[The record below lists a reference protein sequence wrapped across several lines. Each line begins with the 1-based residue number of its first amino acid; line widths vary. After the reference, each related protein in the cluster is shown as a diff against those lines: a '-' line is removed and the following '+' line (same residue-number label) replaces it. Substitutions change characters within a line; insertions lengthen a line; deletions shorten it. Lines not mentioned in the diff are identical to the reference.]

1 MSKVYNMKKHVMMNQ
16 RLGLANPNGD
26 DFSKMTGNLV
36 VSINIQGPGDDAT
49 ELKALFK
56 K

>member
-36 VSINIQGPGDDAT
+36 ISINI
-49 ELKALFK
+49 
-56 K
+56 